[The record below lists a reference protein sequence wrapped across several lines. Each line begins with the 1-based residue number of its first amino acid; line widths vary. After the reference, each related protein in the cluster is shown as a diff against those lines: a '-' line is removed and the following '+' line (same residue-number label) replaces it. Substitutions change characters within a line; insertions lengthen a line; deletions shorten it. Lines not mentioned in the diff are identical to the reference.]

1 MKLNK
6 KQKKTIFISSLLVFI
21 TLITWQFFGGEIFTK
36 TEVLIEKKDDL
47 LDTSY
52 KEWQDRFVLGLDYTL
67 GVISLIIL
75 SAGIVIYRQ
84 RNKNKI
90 VD

>member
-6 KQKKTIFISSLLVFI
+6 KQKKTLFISLLLI
-21 TLITWQFFGGEIFTK
+21 LAALITWQIFGGEIFTK
-36 TEVLIEKKDDL
+36 TEVLIEKRDDL
-47 LDTSY
+47 LGTSY

-67 GVISLIIL
+67 ALISIITF
-75 SAGIVIYRQ
+75 SAGFIIYMQ

-90 VD
+90 IN